1 MHAEQEIELL
11 EDISQQLK
19 SILAKFHKIHKNRK
33 KSSQS
38 DSKSK
43 ITKTSPGADL
53 SDQSLSKIR
62 FEMVLVSNKLSS
74 SHWKLSTLQFQTPT
88 KNSLETKTVIDF
100 TKSENNELKDR
111 LRMKE
116 LEVSKLNT
124 IVEVLEKEIRNQK
137 FLKLQSKKQEER
149 INRLQADVNKYKS
162 ESNTLRKQ
170 MKENTKEYEMQ
181 LKDKD
186 STINEYLKVNRYEIT
201 KNILYVIYNL
211 YNQTIP

>member
-1 MHAEQEIELL
+1 MHTEQEIEFLK
-11 EDISQQLK
+11 DISQQLK
-19 SILAKFHKIHKNRK
+19 SILAKFHKMHLKNRK
-33 KSSQS
+33 KSSKS

-43 ITKTSPGADL
+43 ITKTFPGVDKT
-53 SDQSLSKIR
+53 DQTMNKMR
-62 FEMVLVSNKLSS
+62 FEMVLVTIPLKSFNFTISNL
-74 SHWKLSTLQFQTPT
+74 T

-116 LEVSKLNT
+116 SEVSKLNT

-186 STINEYLKVNRYEIT
+186 STINEYLKVMDI
-201 KNILYVIYNL
+201 K
-211 YNQTIP
+211 

>member
-1 MHAEQEIELL
+1 MHTEQEIEFLK
-11 EDISQQLK
+11 DISQQLK
-19 SILAKFHKIHKNRK
+19 SILAKFHKMHLKNRK
-33 KSSQS
+33 KSSKS

-43 ITKTSPGADL
+43 ITKTFPGVDKT
-53 SDQSLSKIR
+53 DQTMNKMR
-62 FEMVLVSNKLSS
+62 FEMVLVTIPLKSFNFTISNL
-74 SHWKLSTLQFQTPT
+74 T

-186 STINEYLKVNRYEIT
+186 STINEYLKVMDI
-201 KNILYVIYNL
+201 K
-211 YNQTIP
+211 

>member
-1 MHAEQEIELL
+1 MHTEQEIELL

-19 SILAKFHKIHKNRK
+19 SILAKFHKIHKNSK
-33 KSSQS
+33 KSSKS

-43 ITKTSPGADL
+43 ISKASLGADL
-53 SDQSLSKIR
+53 SDQTMNKIR
-62 FEMVLVSNKLSS
+62 FEIVLVTISLEAFNFTISNPS
-74 SHWKLSTLQFQTPT
+74 
-88 KNSLETKTVIDF
+88 KNSFETKTVIDF

-149 INRLQADVNKYKS
+149 INRLQTDVNKYRS
-162 ESNTLRKQ
+162 ESNMLKKQ
-170 MKENTKEYEMQ
+170 MKENTKEYEIQ

-186 STINEYLKVNRYEIT
+186 STINEYLKVLDLN
-201 KNILYVIYNL
+201 
-211 YNQTIP
+211 

>member
-1 MHAEQEIELL
+1 M
-11 EDISQQLK
+11 
-19 SILAKFHKIHKNRK
+19 
-33 KSSQS
+33 
-38 DSKSK
+38 
-43 ITKTSPGADL
+43 
-53 SDQSLSKIR
+53 
-62 FEMVLVSNKLSS
+62 
-74 SHWKLSTLQFQTPT
+74 
-88 KNSLETKTVIDF
+88 
-100 TKSENNELKDR
+100 KDR

-186 STINEYLKVNRYEIT
+186 STINEYLKVMDI
-201 KNILYVIYNL
+201 K
-211 YNQTIP
+211 